1 MIKFNKNYLG
11 ILKRKIKYFPLV
23 LYSKK
28 KKKQNMKVP
37 STQKW
42 LIFKEM
48 EAIITLQSLY
58 ITYLYQ
64 MIVLC
69 PTNSPPFMSQ

>member
-1 MIKFNKNYLG
+1 MIKFNKKYLG

-23 LYSKK
+23 LYSK

-58 ITYLYQ
+58 IIYLYQ

>member
-1 MIKFNKNYLG
+1 
-11 ILKRKIKYFPLV
+11 
-23 LYSKK
+23 
-28 KKKQNMKVP
+28 MKVP

-58 ITYLYQ
+58 IIYLYQ
-64 MIVLC
+64 MIVLR